1 LKAGLLA
8 AAWQLPLSGADDI
21 YRTGGKTMFKKNLS
35 LFLVGSLL
43 LSLFATPAALA
54 RTKEEKEAALAAKV
68 KAGVAKLGAGVDAKI
83 AVRLRDKTKLKG
95 HVSRIEEEAFF
106 ITDAKTGAET
116 RVAYGDVTQAKGN
129 NLSTGAI
136 IAIAAGVA
144 VGVTLLVL
152 YIIIV
157 SNG

>member
-1 LKAGLLA
+1 
-8 AAWQLPLSGADDI
+8 
-21 YRTGGKTMFKKNLS
+21 MFKKNLS

-43 LSLFATPAALA
+43 LTLFAAPAALA

-83 AVRLRDKTKLKG
+83 SVKLRDKTKLKG
-95 HVSRIEEEAFF
+95 HVSRIEEEDFF
-106 ITDAKTGAET
+106 VADAKTGAET
-116 RVAYGDVTQAKGN
+116 RVDYGDVTQAKGN

-144 VGVTLLVL
+144 AGVTLL
-152 YIIIV
+152 IIYLIIAA
-157 SNG
+157 NG

>member
-1 LKAGLLA
+1 M
-8 AAWQLPLSGADDI
+8 I
-21 YRTGGKTMFKKNLS
+21 KKNLS
-35 LFLVGSLL
+35 LFLAASLL
-43 LSLFATPAALA
+43 LSLFAAPSALA

-68 KAGVAKLGAGVDAKI
+68 KAGVAKLGAGKDAVISVKLRNKTRLNGY
-83 AVRLRDKTKLKG
+83 VR
-95 HVSRIEEEAFF
+95 SIEEEAFV

-144 VGVTLLVL
+144 VGVTLL
-152 YIIIV
+152 IIYLTIKA
-157 SNG
+157 NEGG

>member
-1 LKAGLLA
+1 
-8 AAWQLPLSGADDI
+8 
-21 YRTGGKTMFKKNLS
+21 MFKKNLS
-35 LFLVGSLL
+35 LFLAGSLL
-43 LSLFATPAALA
+43 LSLFAAPAALA

-68 KAGVAKLGAGVDAKI
+68 KAGVAKLGAGVDANISVK
-83 AVRLRDKTKLKG
+83 LRDKTKLKG

-136 IAIAAGVA
+136 IAISAGVA
-144 VGVTLLVL
+144 VGVTLLII
-152 YIIIV
+152 YIILL
-157 SNG
+157 SNTR

>member
-1 LKAGLLA
+1 M
-8 AAWQLPLSGADDI
+8 AWQLPLSATNEI
-21 YRTGGKTMFKKNLS
+21 YRTGGKTMFMKNLS

-68 KAGVAKLGAGVDAKI
+68 KDGVAKLGAGVDAKI
-83 AVRLRDKTKLKG
+83 SVKLRNKTKLKG
-95 HVSRIEEEAFF
+95 YVSRIEEENFF

-136 IAIAAGVA
+136 IGIAAAVA

-152 YIIIV
+152 YIIIKT
-157 SNG
+157 NG

>member
-1 LKAGLLA
+1 
-8 AAWQLPLSGADDI
+8 
-21 YRTGGKTMFKKNLS
+21 MFKKNLS
-35 LFLVGSLL
+35 LFLVASLL
-43 LSLFATPAALA
+43 LSLFAAPAAMA

-83 AVRLRDKTKLKG
+83 SVRLRDKTKFKG
-95 HVSRIEEEAFF
+95 HVSRIEGEAFF
-106 ITDAKTGAET
+106 VADANTGAET

-144 VGVTLLVL
+144 VGVTLLVI
-152 YIIIV
+152 YIIIAT
-157 SNG
+157 NG

>member
-1 LKAGLLA
+1 M
-8 AAWQLPLSGADDI
+8 AWQLPLSATNEI

-35 LFLVGSLL
+35 LFIAGYLL
-43 LSLFATPAALA
+43 FSLFATPAALA

-68 KAGVAKLGAGVDAKI
+68 KDGVAKLGAGVDSKI
-83 AVRLRDKTKLKG
+83 SVKLRNKTKLKG
-95 HVSRIEEEAFF
+95 YVSRIEEEAFF
-106 ITDAKTGAET
+106 VTDAKTGDET

-144 VGVTLLVL
+144 VGVTLLVI
-152 YIIIV
+152 YIIITT
-157 SNG
+157 NG

>member
-1 LKAGLLA
+1 M
-8 AAWQLPLSGADDI
+8 AWQLPLSGTNEI

-35 LFLVGSLL
+35 LIIVGSLL

-68 KAGVAKLGAGVDAKI
+68 KDGVAKLGAGVDTKI
-83 AVRLRDKTKLKG
+83 SVKLRNKTKLKG
-95 HVSRIEEEAFF
+95 YVSRIEEENFF

-152 YIIIV
+152 YIIITT
-157 SNG
+157 NG